1 MKTYTKD
8 ELAAIIEA
16 HAKWLRSDGG
26 SRADLSGASLSRA
39 NLSGAYLSGANLSG
53 ANLSGADL
61 SGANLSGAD
70 LSGAYLSRADLSGA
84 DLSGAD
90 LSRADLSGADLSRA
104 NLSRAYLSRAY
115 LSRAD
120 LSGAYLSRAVH
131 RWAQVAFMGHG
142 ECGRMLTAVIYAEGG
157 DTVYQ
162 CGCFSG
168 SIDELK
174 AYIANGS
181 GAYKPSRTMAMEV
194 VTQLLNA

>member
-26 SRADLSGASLSRA
+26 SRANLSRA
-39 NLSGAYLSGANLSG
+39 DLSGANLSG

-61 SGANLSGAD
+61 SGAYLG
-70 LSGAYLSRADLSGA
+70 GAYLSG
-84 DLSGAD
+84 
-90 LSRADLSGADLSRA
+90 
-104 NLSRAYLSRAY
+104 
-115 LSRAD
+115 
-120 LSGAYLSRAVH
+120 AVH

-168 SIDELK
+168 SMDELK
-174 AYIANGS
+174 AYIANGPE
-181 GAYKPSRTMAMEV
+181 AYKPSRNMAMEV

>member
-26 SRADLSGASLSRA
+26 SRADLSGADLSGA
-39 NLSGAYLSGANLSG
+39 NLSGANLSGAYLSGADLSGAYLSGANLSG
-53 ANLSGADL
+53 ADLSGADL
-61 SGANLSGAD
+61 SGANLSGAN
-70 LSGAYLSRADLSGA
+70 LSD
-84 DLSGAD
+84 AD
-90 LSRADLSGADLSRA
+90 LSRADLSGANLSYA
-104 NLSRAYLSRAY
+104 NLSG
-115 LSRAD
+115 AD
-120 LSGAYLSRAVH
+120 LSGAYLSGADLSGAVH

-168 SIDELK
+168 SMDELK
-174 AYIANGS
+174 AYIANGPE
-181 GAYKPSRTMAMEV
+181 AYKPSRNMAMEV
-194 VTQLLNA
+194 VTQLLNV

>member
-8 ELAAIIEA
+8 ELAAILEA

-26 SRADLSGASLSRA
+26 SRADLSR
-39 NLSGAYLSGANLSG
+39 ANLSG
-53 ANLSGADL
+53 ANLG
-61 SGANLSGAD
+61 
-70 LSGAYLSRADLSGA
+70 
-84 DLSGAD
+84 
-90 LSRADLSGADLSRA
+90 
-104 NLSRAYLSRAY
+104 
-115 LSRAD
+115 RAD
-120 LSGAYLSRAVH
+120 LSGAYLSGAYLGGAYLIGAVH

-168 SIDELK
+168 SMDELK
-174 AYIANGS
+174 AYIANGPE
-181 GAYKPSRTMAMEV
+181 AYKPSRNMAMEV

>member
-1 MKTYTKD
+1 MKTYTND

-26 SRADLSGASLSRA
+26 SRANLSGAYLSGADLSGADLSGAYLSGADLSGAYLSGADLSGAYLSGAYLSGADLSRANLSYANLSRADLSYANLSRA
-39 NLSGAYLSGANLSG
+39 NLSGAYLSGA
-53 ANLSGADL
+53 DL
-61 SGANLSGAD
+61 SG
-70 LSGAYLSRADLSGA
+70 
-84 DLSGAD
+84 
-90 LSRADLSGADLSRA
+90 
-104 NLSRAYLSRAY
+104 
-115 LSRAD
+115 
-120 LSGAYLSRAVH
+120 AVH

>member
-1 MKTYTKD
+1 MKPYTKD
-8 ELAAIIEA
+8 ALAAILEA
-16 HAKWLRSDGG
+16 HAKWARSDGG
-26 SRADLSGASLSRA
+26 SRAYLSR
-39 NLSGAYLSGANLSG
+39 AYLSGANLSG
-53 ANLSGADL
+53 ANLSGA
-61 SGANLSGAD
+61 
-70 LSGAYLSRADLSGA
+70 
-84 DLSGAD
+84 
-90 LSRADLSGADLSRA
+90 
-104 NLSRAYLSRAY
+104 
-115 LSRAD
+115 
-120 LSGAYLSRAVH
+120 VH
-131 RWAQVAFMGHG
+131 HWAQVAFMGHG

>member
-8 ELAAIIEA
+8 ELAAMLES

-26 SRADLSGASLSRA
+26 IRANLSDANLSRA
-39 NLSGAYLSGANLSG
+39 NLSGANLSYANLSG
-53 ANLSGADL
+53 
-61 SGANLSGAD
+61 
-70 LSGAYLSRADLSGA
+70 
-84 DLSGAD
+84 
-90 LSRADLSGADLSRA
+90 
-104 NLSRAYLSRAY
+104 
-115 LSRAD
+115 
-120 LSGAYLSRAVH
+120 AVH

-168 SIDELK
+168 SMDELK
-174 AYIANGS
+174 AYIANGPE
-181 GAYKPSRTMAMEV
+181 AYKPSRNMAMEV